1 VDCRSYVAP
10 VKSELPAHTATEQ
23 ASIVKTP
30 SSSTSIPTPMLSQ
43 ARRQLVETAEAERRV
58 ILTCDRVFVRAR
70 HSDFT
75 YFVRAERK
83 QEQLEEVHPRRG
95 ALLGAHFCSGLG
107 FKSGYVLGAV
117 TCYCP
122 QSTRVAS
129 SY

>member
-1 VDCRSYVAP
+1 MTEHAAVSTAIIANSGALTLV
-10 VKSELPAHTATEQ
+10 LPR
-23 ASIVKTP
+23 
-30 SSSTSIPTPMLSQ
+30 